1 MTKKRCMEPRFAV
14 VVFPP
19 ADAVAAAE
27 EFRRLHDPLFHRIA
41 AHVAVVPALS
51 WRSLA
56 EARPLL
62 AEAMAA
68 AGRRPFPV
76 NLSGAGRTK
85 DGTVFVKV
93 DEGAG
98 PLGDLNARL
107 VAALGP
113 PPGMEFPPFVPVMGI
128 GRAPTV
134 SEAEFLQRQLA
145 GHLAPVRFSVEHLSL
160 VVEDARGLWVEKE
173 RLPLSLA

>member
-1 MTKKRCMEPRFAV
+1 MEPRFAV

-19 ADAVAAAE
+19 ADAVAVAE

-51 WRSLA
+51 WRTREVGLPRLV
-56 EARPLL
+56 EAV
-62 AEAMAA
+62 AA
-68 AGRRPFPV
+68 CGRGPFPV

-98 PLGDLNARL
+98 PLGDLHDRL
-107 VAALGP
+107 VAALAP
-113 PPGMEFPPFVPVMGI
+113 PAGMEPPPFVPVMGI
-128 GRAPTV
+128 GRSATV
-134 SEAEFLQRQLA
+134 SEAEFLHRQRA
-145 GHLAPVRFSVEHLSL
+145 GHLAPVRFSVDHLSF

-173 RLPLSLA
+173 RLPLPGA

>member
-1 MTKKRCMEPRFAV
+1 MEPRFAV

-27 EFRRLHDPLFHRIA
+27 EFRRLHDPLFHKIA

-51 WRSLA
+51 WRTCEEGLPRLV
-56 EARPLL
+56 EAV
-62 AEAMAA
+62 AA
-68 AGRRPFPV
+68 AGRGPFPV

-98 PLGDLNARL
+98 PLGEWNARL

-113 PPGMEFPPFVPVMGI
+113 PESMEFPPFVPVMGI

-145 GHLAPVRFSVEHLSL
+145 GHLAPVRFSVEHLSF

-173 RLPLSLA
+173 RLPLVVA

>member
-1 MTKKRCMEPRFAV
+1 MAV

-19 ADAVAAAE
+19 AEAVAAAE

-41 AHVAVVPALS
+41 AHVAVLPALS
-51 WRSLA
+51 WRTAAEGLPRLA
-56 EARPLL
+56 GAV
-62 AEAMAA
+62 AA
-68 AGRRPFPV
+68 AGRGPFPV
-76 NLSGAGRTK
+76 NLSGAGRTR

-98 PLGDLNARL
+98 PLGDLNGRL
-107 VAALGP
+107 LAALGP
-113 PPGMEFPPFVPVMGI
+113 PEGAEVPPYVPVMGI

-134 SEAEFLQRQLA
+134 SEAEFLQRQIA
-145 GHLAPVRFSVEHLSL
+145 GHLAPVRFSVEHLSF

-173 RLPLSLA
+173 RLPLPPA